1 MEKLKSL
8 IVGLRN
14 EDALDKFWEGSIV
27 DTKYG
32 MMPVYLPNLMDGTTR
47 LLDIPL
53 MNRIIREAMPD
64 LPDDTKRVIVY
75 YIDIIDRE
83 EIEQFIKENGNPLI
97 EIELRD
103 LKQVLDN
110 VVVEDYAEWNVSE
123 VQINLFKGWK
133 VEITQFHSDR
143 VNKKIEE
150 INLKGQ
156 QQALQSKAK
165 GKEKKYTH
173 ITISDEG
180 LETIEWI
187 SLDCTQAEKNASWH
201 SDSEIKIDK
210 LGFVIR
216 NGVKTN
222 EFWDA
227 CICSDNKPLRMK
239 IRNICGDET
248 VYVL

>member
-1 MEKLKSL
+1 MDKLKSL
-8 IVGLRN
+8 ILGLRN

-64 LPDDTKRVIVY
+64 LPDDTKRVIIY
-75 YIDIIDRE
+75 YIDIIDCQ
-83 EIEQFIKENGNPLI
+83 EIDNFIKENANPLI

-110 VVVEDYAEWNVSE
+110 VVVEDYAEWILSE
-123 VQINLFKGWK
+123 TQIDLFKGWK

-143 VNKKIEE
+143 VNKKIEA
-150 INLKGQ
+150 INLKGHQ
-156 QQALQSKAK
+156 QVLQQMAK
-165 GKEKKYTH
+165 GKEKVFH
-173 ITISDEG
+173 PIVISDEG

-187 SLDCTQAEKNASWH
+187 SLDCTNADKSAAWY
-201 SDSEIKIDK
+201 SNSEIKIDK
-210 LGFVIR
+210 LGYVIK

-227 CICSDNKPLRMK
+227 SIYCDKRPLRMK

-248 VYVL
+248 VFVL